1 MRSLLLTLFLASA
14 SPLASA
20 ALFQDAALQRLHE
33 QGRGDELLTEARN
46 RTGAD
51 ALVGQALAQALPNDP
66 AALGRA
72 AQAAEQCL
80 QQHAQSAPCHV
91 AQGVVLGVEALRGG
105 WLRGLGL
112 LGRIRSAF
120 EKAVALDPT
129 LFEARSHLQQLY
141 LLVPGLAGGG
151 RDRAEALEREIR
163 ERQPEQAKLLR
174 ARLATRDK
182 RWDEAERELASI
194 QLGDSTS
201 FHNDVLQAWTTL
213 SRQWMKA
220 NDHARARSR
229 FEALAAQ
236 LPGLAQP
243 VYLLGRVA
251 ADAGQHEEA
260 VKLYTRARSLS
271 GAEVLP
277 LDHRIGLSL
286 EELGRKE
293 AAREHLRRFLS
304 ARHAAPNALEDARKH
319 LRALED

>member
-1 MRSLLLTLFLASA
+1 MRFLLLTLLLACTSLSA
-14 SPLASA
+14 GA
-20 ALFQDAALQRLHE
+20 ALFQDPLLQRLHE
-33 QGRGDELLTEARN
+33 QGRDEDLLREARG
-46 RTGAD
+46 RSGAD
-51 ALVGQALAQALPNDP
+51 AWVGQALAQAVPNDA
-66 AALGRA
+66 AALARA
-72 AQAAEQCL
+72 VQAADQCVL
-80 QQHAQSAPCHV
+80 QHPQSAPCHV

-112 LGRIRSAF
+112 LGGIRGAF
-120 EKAVALDPT
+120 EKALALDPS

-151 RDRAEALEREIR
+151 RERAEALEREIR
-163 ERQPEQAKLLR
+163 ERQPEQARLLR

-182 RWDEAERELASI
+182 RWNEAERELAAIS
-194 QLGDSTS
+194 LGDSRS

-220 NDHARARSR
+220 NEHARARSR
-229 FEALAAQ
+229 FEALALQ
-236 LPGLAQP
+236 LPELAPP

-260 VKLYTRARSLS
+260 VKLYERARSLS
-271 GAEVLP
+271 GAEALP

-304 ARHAAPNALEDARKH
+304 ERHAAPNALEDARKH
-319 LRALED
+319 LRALEG